1 MLVRFSAPLAE
12 EEEESKQQQRDSDK
26 NCHKKSCSDRVI
38 APCTGR
44 KARPKFRTEA
54 SSKFCSKPSI
64 FLERTAKA
72 LPQILLDDRK
82 GKRRGVTKK
91 HYTTRQPHSKLG
103 EKKPLD

>member
-1 MLVRFSAPLAE
+1 MYIVHLF
-12 EEEESKQQQRDSDK
+12 
-26 NCHKKSCSDRVI
+26 
-38 APCTGR
+38 
-44 KARPKFRTEA
+44 
-54 SSKFCSKPSI
+54 